1 MSRGTQPPT
10 EPSVQALEPV
20 SLAPLDDP
28 LEFMLLQ
35 QVRQRALCV
44 IMRQAAEQKSI
55 GTYAAKCIASILE
68 QDIALHRSDED
79 FDLFPALRR
88 RGTAEDGLTDLINDL
103 QESGANLKQ
112 VEIELIQVLSAPG
125 SNDVI
130 RISPRDATLM
140 VSYALGQQR
149 RLAVEHGILMVI
161 ARKRLTAKD
170 LQAMSASMK
179 KRRGITV

>member
-1 MSRGTQPPT
+1 MSCSTPPPT
-10 EPSVQALEPV
+10 KPTEQALEPV

-44 IMRQAAEQKSI
+44 IMRQAAKQKTI
-55 GTYAAKCIASILE
+55 GTYTAKCIASILE

-88 RGTAEDGLTDLINDL
+88 RGTTEDGLTELISDL
-103 QESGANLKQ
+103 QESGAKLKQ
-112 VEIELIQVLSAPG
+112 VETELIEVFSAPDDDG
-125 SNDVI
+125 VI

-140 VSYALGQQR
+140 VSYAVGQQR

-170 LQAMSASMK
+170 LQAMSASMR
-179 KRRGITV
+179 KRRGIPV